1 MSHAQL
7 MELQFESDLCSELA
21 ERGWLYED
29 AGKPTGWDIALA
41 LVPAD
46 ALHWLRTQYPEE
58 YEKAVPADFVNG
70 QRTTAEH
77 KLLAHLT
84 KELGK
89 STRMD
94 PTTGHPVG
102 GLLGV
107 LRKGFSYAQVGRPAA
122 KFGPM
127 MAFPPANPNLTEV
140 VEAAAAVRLRIL
152 RQVRFD
158 TATNESIDVVLTANG
173 IPVVTMELKTENTQT
188 VNHAVRQYKE
198 DRKPGKTRALLAP
211 GRALVHFAVSNDLVY
226 MTTKLQGG
234 DTVFLPFNRGNDGH
248 EGNPPSGTGSSTN
261 YLWREILERRT
272 FMRILKDFALFEP
285 SKAGKK
291 DGGRLVFPRFHQL
304 RAVERV
310 VADIEANGTGGRY
323 LIWHSAGSGKT
334 KTIAWLSHRL
344 IRHMSADSKSTFD
357 SVIVVT
363 DRTVLDENIRDDM
376 NLVQS
381 STGLVVT
388 VGEKSGAKSPQLRK
402 ALLEGDHIIT
412 CTLQTFPEV
421 MKLIEDTKEL
431 RGRRWAVVADEAH
444 SSQSGS
450 TARQLK
456 ELLADVGVELDE
468 DDLESELSADDLLR
482 AKDSAIA
489 ASSNITFIALTAT
502 PKAKTLRLFGT
513 ERDGRWEAFDTYT
526 MAQAIEEGFILDVL
540 RNYSTYDMFLRVKST
555 LDEQAPET
563 EFRVN
568 TSEAVSNI
576 VRYARLHP
584 TSIAQ
589 KVRVVVEHFRR
600 NVMHML
606 DGEARAMVVTE
617 RRMDAVNWSKKMDEY
632 IAAQGYTDMHTL
644 VAFSGT
650 LSDETGDGVT
660 EVSMNGR
667 SDVARAF
674 REEGVYKVL
683 IVANKFQTG
692 FDEPRLVA
700 MYVDKSLSN
709 IATVQTL
716 SRLNRIYPG
725 KTAPMVVDFRN
736 SPASIEAD
744 FKLYYSDAHVDGDID
759 PNAIYTLGE
768 RLDTAGF
775 YDYDELDAVADA
787 YLAEAG
793 GEAIAKVLSPI
804 KSRWNGQW
812 LQAKLAKDKVRR
824 EELEKF
830 RADVLSYRNAWQFL
844 SQIVDYEDPLL
855 HRRAILATLLGRNL
869 HLDGNDSD
877 DSYLEGVQL
886 SGVKLVPS
894 AINEDHSLSEGS
906 REAIPM
912 PAFEGEHRVGAA
924 APVRGPLDEAIDR
937 VNEMFQAKGVEVSPE
952 SVSGFITTFWGFL
965 DANEEAVA
973 MATHNTVA
981 QLKASEGF
989 SGAVG
994 LAVLKTVA
1002 ESQEIQS
1009 HMTDPAFLGQITE
1022 IAADALHAQH
1032 RGDGHASGGEEAV
1045 AS

>member
-7 MELQFESDLCSELA
+7 MEREFEENLCAELA
-21 ERGWLYED
+21 ERGWLYEAD
-29 AGKPTGWDIALA
+29 GKPTGWDVGLAIA
-41 LVPAD
+41 PAD
-46 ALHWLRTQYPEE
+46 VLHWLSTQYPDE
-58 YEKAVPADFVNG
+58 YEKAVPGDLVDG
-70 QRTTAEH
+70 QKTDAER
-77 KLLAHLT
+77 KLLEHIT
-84 KELGK
+84 KELAK
-89 STRMD
+89 ATRMD
-94 PTTGHPVG
+94 TTTGHPVG

-107 LRKGFSYAQVGRPAA
+107 LRKGFSYAQIGRPAA

-140 VEAAAAVRLRIL
+140 VEAADSVRLRIL

-158 TATNESIDVVLTANG
+158 TKTNESIDLVLLANG
-173 IPVVTMELKTENTQT
+173 LPVVTLELKTDNTQT
-188 VNHAVRQYKE
+188 VNHAIRQYKE
-198 DRKPGKTRALLAP
+198 DRKPGRSRPLLAP

-234 DTVFLPFNRGNDGH
+234 DTVFLPFNQGNDGH
-248 EGNPPSGTGSSTN
+248 GGNPPSGTGSSTN
-261 YLWREILERRT
+261 YLWREILARPT

-285 SKAGKK
+285 GKSGKK
-291 DGGRLVFPRFHQL
+291 DEGRLVFPRFHQL

-310 VADIEANGTGGRY
+310 VADIEANGTGKRY

-363 DRTVLDENIRDDM
+363 DRTALDENIRDGM

-381 STGLVVT
+381 SKGLVVA
-388 VGEKSGAKSPQLRK
+388 VGEKKSGAKSPQLKK

-421 MKLIEDTKEL
+421 MKLIEDTQEL

-450 TARQLK
+450 ASRQLK
-456 ELLADVGVELDE
+456 ELLADVDPDVGE
-468 DDLESELSADDLLR
+468 DDIGADDLLM

-513 ERDGRWEAFDTYT
+513 QREDRWEAFDTYT

-540 RNYSTYDMFLRVKST
+540 TNYSTYDMFLRVKNT
-555 LDEQAPET
+555 LEGEEVESEIQ
-563 EFRVN
+563 VN
-568 TSEAVSNI
+568 TGEAVSSI

-584 TSIAQ
+584 TAIAQ
-589 KVRVVVEHFRR
+589 KVRVVVEHFQR
-600 NVMHML
+600 NVIHML
-606 DGEARAMVVTE
+606 GGQARAMVVTSTRME
-617 RRMDAVNWSKKMDEY
+617 ALSWSRKMDAY
-632 IAAQGYTDMHTL
+632 IAEKGYELHTL
-644 VAFSGT
+644 AAFSGSLT
-650 LSDETGDGVT
+650 DEDGESVT
-660 EVSMNGR
+660 EVSMNGV
-667 SDVARAF
+667 SDVGKAF
-674 REEGVYKVL
+674 REEGVYRVL

-692 FDEPRLVA
+692 FDEPRLMA
-700 MYVDKSLSN
+700 MYVDKKLSGV
-709 IATVQTL
+709 ATVQTL

-736 SPASIEAD
+736 TPAGIQED
-744 FKLYYSDAHVDGDID
+744 FKLYYSDAHVDGDVD
-759 PNAIYTLGE
+759 PNALITLGE
-768 RLDTAGF
+768 RLDTAGL
-775 YDYDELDAVADA
+775 YTHEEMNAVADA
-787 YLAEAG
+787 FLEDAG
-793 GEAIAKVLSPI
+793 GEAIAKALSPI
-804 KSRWNGQW
+804 KNRWSGQW
-812 LQAKLAKDKVRR
+812 RQAVLSKDKAKK
-824 EELEKF
+824 ESLESF
-830 RADVLSYRNAWQFL
+830 RADVLGYRNAWQFL
-844 SQIVDYEDPLL
+844 SQIVDYQDPEL

-869 HLDGNDSD
+869 RTDGNDYD
-877 DSYLEGVQL
+877 DSFLEGVQL

-906 REAIPM
+906 SEGIKLPI
-912 PAFEGEHRVGAA
+912 FDGEHMGSAT
-924 APVRGPLDEAIDR
+924 PKRGPLDEAIDK
-937 VNEMFQAKGVEVSPE
+937 VNEMFKAKGVDVSPK

-973 MATHNTVA
+973 MAKNNTVA

-994 LAVLKTVA
+994 LAVLKTVN
-1002 ESQEIQS
+1002 ESKEIQS
-1009 HMTDPAFLGQITE
+1009 YMTDPAFIGQIAD
-1022 IAADALHAQH
+1022 IAADALHTQH
-1032 RGDGHASGGEEAV
+1032 TSDPDAGSEAEG
-1045 AS
+1045 